1 MTFADFT
8 DLDFNDLVAL
18 VLLIFKLFKRRFS
31 MPTSAETAH
40 DLTLPLPAYLI
51 DFNVLILGTFDDF
64 TLMLLAFLI
73 LADLLVAFKLF
84 TDFKLL
90 LE

>member
-1 MTFADFT
+1 LTFADFT

-18 VLLIFKLFKRRFS
+18 VLLNFRLFKRRFS
-31 MPTSAETAH
+31 SPTSAETAH
-40 DLTLPLPAYLI
+40 DLTLPLPANLI
-51 DFNVLILGTFDDF
+51 DFNVLILGTFEDF